1 MALPAQTLGLFE
13 AARQLVTA
21 LSVDAVLLLPET
33 DLDWVEIHDRL
44 ADCKVLIATQD
55 LTLRARIKEAADKLR
70 PPTEDN
76 GVPRT
81 GLIALEL
88 DSGPTPIQERM
99 SLSLLEAVRSN
110 QLRQGADVVVLY
122 NGISIGTDVPEQ
134 IDSLS
139 VLHLGEHLERLNPN
153 ELRKLDTQVPLET
166 LRAVVDLATAIGR
179 EGREGK
185 PVGTMF
191 VVGDTRKVLANA
203 RPMNF
208 NPFRGY
214 SKEERD
220 VRDPAVREQIKDI
233 AQLEGAIIIRRDGVA
248 DHACMHIQ
256 ATAHE
261 ITLSMGLGTRHAAAA
276 AISKVSRAVA
286 VVVSQSSGS
295 VRIFQNGEVV
305 LTIESRGPRPLI
317 YSEPQLGTQ
326 DADGRPLLAAPRERA
341 RP

>member
-13 AARQLVTA
+13 AARQLVAA
-21 LSVDAVLLLPET
+21 LSADAVLLLPET
-33 DLDWVEIHDRL
+33 DLDWNEIHDHL
-44 ADCKVLIATQD
+44 GECKILVATQD
-55 LTLRARIKEAADKLR
+55 LALRGKIKVAAQRLR
-70 PPTEDN
+70 PPTEQ
-76 GVPRT
+76 GEEPQT
-81 GLIALEL
+81 GLIAL
-88 DSGPTPIQERM
+88 DIDPGPTPIQERM
-99 SLSLLEAVRSN
+99 SLALLEAVRSN

-122 NGISIGTDVPEQ
+122 NGITIGTDMPEQ

-166 LRAVVDLATAIGR
+166 LRAVVGVATPIGR

-191 VVGDTRKVLANA
+191 VVGDTRKVLMHA

-233 AQLEGAIIIRRDGVA
+233 AQLEGAIIISRHGVA
-248 DHACMHIQ
+248 MAACMHIQ
-256 ATAHE
+256 ASAPE
-261 ITLSMGLGTRHAAAA
+261 VTLSMGLGTRHAAAA
-276 AISKVSRAVA
+276 AISRSTRAVA

-305 LTIESRGPRPLI
+305 LTIEPLGPRPMIWSQL
-317 YSEPQLGTQ
+317 QLGTQ
-326 DADGRPLLAAPRERA
+326 DADGRPALERA
-341 RP
+341 AHP